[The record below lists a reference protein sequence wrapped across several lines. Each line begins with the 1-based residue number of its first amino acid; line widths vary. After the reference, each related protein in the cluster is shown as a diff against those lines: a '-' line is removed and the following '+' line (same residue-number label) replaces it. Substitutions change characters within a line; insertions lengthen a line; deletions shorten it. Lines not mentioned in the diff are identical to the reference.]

1 MEPLNLK
8 SDLESFIDSVPAT
21 GRAKLA
27 ESEYQ
32 AAIELFCT
40 EKKRHAPGRRHAD
53 TIDFDRPA
61 MDLVI
66 DLVPKALAAKRR
78 GDDRE
83 TLKINARIGALT
95 AAALL
100 QAANDKLDDLFAE
113 RAFSH
118 RWRAQR
124 DEIDHHADEYRAE
137 AIAQR
142 NTETE
147 RMRDLLAEV
156 AR

>member
-32 AAIELFCT
+32 TAVELWCT
-40 EKKRHAPGRRHAD
+40 ERSKWSNRRRHAD

-66 DLVPKALAAKRR
+66 DLVPLALAAKRR

-83 TLKINARIGALT
+83 TLKLQARIGALT

-100 QAANDKLDDLFAE
+100 QAANDKLDDLFDM
-113 RAFSH
+113 RAFGNLH
-118 RWRAQR
+118 RA
-124 DEIDHHADEYRAE
+124 DDHHAHEYRAE
-137 AIAQR
+137 TLEQR
-142 NTETE
+142 HAETE
-147 RMRDLLAEV
+147 RMRDLLAV
-156 AR
+156 PR